1 MKKKQDD
8 DWYDDSVEP
17 PRGGTSSVQ
26 PFADGFNLCLER
38 MHYVYNNY
46 VRGSNRVMEKLGL
59 GRAHHRVLYFIARG
73 RSSAGT
79 GGLRGMAQRLGIS
92 KQALHKTLREL
103 IEHDLA
109 VSEPNPANKREH
121 FLKLTPKG
129 LALEELVSGIQR
141 RMFAEAAARHGNDA
155 IKHWASVMD
164 VLATSQIHQ
173 GSEEQKI
180 ISKIRRPGSK
190 PR

>member
-1 MKKKQDD
+1 MVTKKRDD
-8 DWYDDSVEP
+8 EFVE
-17 PRGGTSSVQ
+17 RQRDGTSGVP

-46 VRGSNRVMEKLGL
+46 VRGSNHVMEKIGL

-73 RSSAGT
+73 RAAAGT

-109 VSEPNPANKREH
+109 ISEPDPANKREH
-121 FLKLTPKG
+121 FMTLTPKG

-141 RMFAEAAARHGNDA
+141 RMFAEAAAKHGNDA
-155 IKHWASVMD
+155 IKSWAAIMD
-164 VLATSQIHQ
+164 VLATSQIDQ
-173 GSEEQKI
+173 GAEEQKI
-180 ISKIRRPGSK
+180 IAKIRRPKG
-190 PR
+190 R